1 VPIRVP
7 SFLVGLFCGGFI
19 VASLWAV
26 SVWWQPQRSPEDS
39 VVYDTCLATQ
49 NGNTV
54 ACDAYMRVYKRAKEN
69 DDALEKKLKEGGAK
83 MLAAGRSKR
92 DVVEWASGMGGVGRQ
107 LSDAAGI
114 SLKELQD
121 GKY

>member
-1 VPIRVP
+1 
-7 SFLVGLFCGGFI
+7 
-19 VASLWAV
+19 
-26 SVWWQPQRSPEDS
+26 
-39 VVYDTCLATQ
+39 
-49 NGNTV
+49 
-54 ACDAYMRVYKRAKEN
+54 MRVYKRAKEK
-69 DDALEKKLKEGGAK
+69 DDALENTLKEGSAK

-92 DVVEWASGMGGVGRQ
+92 DVVEWAARMGGVGHQ